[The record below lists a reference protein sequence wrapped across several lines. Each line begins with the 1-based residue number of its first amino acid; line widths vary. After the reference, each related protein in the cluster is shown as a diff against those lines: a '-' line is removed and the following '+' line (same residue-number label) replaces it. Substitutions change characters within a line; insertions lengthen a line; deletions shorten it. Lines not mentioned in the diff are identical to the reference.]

1 MSATPPEPGPA
12 PAGCAEAAGC
22 GAPAGDGLAHLPER
36 VREKVRDHPCYSE
49 RAHHHFARL
58 HVAVAPGCNL
68 RCNYCNR
75 KYDCANESRPGV
87 TSEVLTPAEAVR
99 KTRAVAAAIPEL
111 SVVGIAGPGDALAN
125 PRRSLETF
133 ERIREAA
140 PDLRLCLSTN
150 GLALPEYVDRIVEL
164 GVEHVTVT
172 VNAVDPA
179 IGAQIHPAVV
189 LERRRRQGEEGAA
202 LLIERQL
209 HGVAALAE
217 QGVLV
222 KVNSVAIPG
231 INHRHLPEVA
241 QAVRRRGAFLH
252 NVMPLIAD
260 PAYGTYFGRI
270 GQRGPTEAELLGLR
284 AACGSAM
291 PVMSHC
297 QQCRA
302 DAVGL
307 LGEDRGAEFSRERV
321 AAAAVDAEQGRAR
334 RQAVRAELN
343 AALRREEPEEAT
355 GGSA

>member
-1 MSATPPEPGPA
+1 MDAIGPTTCD
-12 PAGCAEAAGC
+12 PAAGC
-22 GAPAGDGLAHLPER
+22 PGVGGAEASGDGLGHLPEA
-36 VREKVRDHPCYSE
+36 VRAKVRDHPCYSE
-49 RAHHHFARL
+49 DAHHHFARL

-87 TSEVLTPAEAVR
+87 VSEVLSPAEAER
-99 KTRAVAAAIPEL
+99 KTLAVAAEIPQL

-150 GLALPEYVDRIVEL
+150 GLALPDYVDELVGL

-172 VNAVDPA
+172 VNAIDPQ
-179 IGAQIHPAVV
+179 IGARIHPSLV
-189 LERRRRQGEEGAA
+189 LERRRRRGREAA
-202 LLIERQL
+202 ELLIERQL
-209 HGVAALAE
+209 EGVAALAE
-217 QGVLV
+217 RGVLV

-231 INHRHLPEVA
+231 INHHHLPEVSR
-241 QAVRRRGAFLH
+241 AVRSRGAFLH
-252 NVMPLIAD
+252 NVMPLITD
-260 PAYGTYFGRI
+260 PAHGTYFGRI

-307 LGEDRGAEFSRERV
+307 LGEDRREEFTRERV
-321 AAAAVDAEQGRAR
+321 AAMELDAETAR
-334 RQAVRAELN
+334 H
-343 AALRREEPEEAT
+343 RREAARDELQTNREEMP
-355 GGSA
+355 